1 LTASESPA
9 RLPKN
14 SQEVFVSEKQSNEQ
28 QVVTQQVKDMTPFS
42 IGGIIV
48 VFILCFLLTPLVGLI
63 AYVFYASSAPVKAR
77 QSAIIALVALGVIL
91 FGMVILLSLLG

>member
-1 LTASESPA
+1 
-9 RLPKN
+9 
-14 SQEVFVSEKQSNEQ
+14 VSEKQSNEQ

-63 AYVFYASSAPVKAR
+63 AYVFFASSAPVKAR
-77 QSAIIALVALGVIL
+77 QSAIIALVALGVLILLVIL
-91 FGMVILLSLLG
+91 FGTGILLSLRG

>member
-1 LTASESPA
+1 M
-9 RLPKN
+9 
-14 SQEVFVSEKQSNEQ
+14 SEKQSNEQ

-63 AYVFYASSAPVKAR
+63 AYVFFASSAPVKAR
-77 QSAIIALVALGVIL
+77 QSAIIALVVLGVWTLLLIL
-91 FGMVILLSLLG
+91 FGMGILLSLLG